1 MLQHSAILIKLQQRF
16 EPLFIWTNSLKK
28 TKNPEHIQQL
38 FHQFLYTFFARFR
51 LYFSPRCGT
60 KKKFETKTG
69 GVKGERTWIMN
80 NEMERR
86 KKNGEDKKNLVKI
99 IYRKQFFSIYSTWA
113 IFLHLVILNF
123 YVPGMNAR
131 SECAHDIYV
140 YRRMYST
147 QHIHY
152 YSAKCFAFF
161 CPFFLAAQRSCWYNW
176 IAEWKDRK
184 IEQLARKNENENENE

>member
-1 MLQHSAILIKLQQRF
+1 
-16 EPLFIWTNSLKK
+16 
-28 TKNPEHIQQL
+28 
-38 FHQFLYTFFARFR
+38 
-51 LYFSPRCGT
+51 
-60 KKKFETKTG
+60 
-69 GVKGERTWIMN
+69 MN

-161 CPFFLAAQRSCWYNW
+161 CPFVLAAQRSCWYNW

-184 IEQLARKNENENENE
+184 IEQFARKNENEMKMNNEKIILQLLANEWNERTSERVAEELPTQFE